1 VRVVFLTHNYL
12 GRPGDPSSGSL
23 GALARALSRRG
34 IFVRVV
40 APSDES
46 GETEVDGVSV
56 SRVRLARSVREWTGS
71 SDRLMSSLR
80 NPLGWLALG
89 RFRSAMRA
97 AARKEVSDGAE
108 ILHAHSWLPT
118 GYAAPSGIPLVL
130 TVDGPDG
137 ALLPRSRRART
148 MARPILQGASV
159 LTAVSREVGN
169 WVQAT
174 AGRFVDSSCIHPMPA
189 DTRGYPWTRG
199 GGGAVVL
206 SSLIPSKRVDLAL
219 ETVAELVS
227 CGHDFPLTI
236 IGDGTERTSLEQR
249 AARLGIAALVRFVG
263 ARTDAEARSYLERAD
278 VLLFT
283 DRGEGTAPAAVQAL
297 ACGVPVV
304 ACWDSGAA
312 VEIVPESG
320 PGRLTLPSPEALA
333 QAVLDLQRDPDRLA
347 MGRLV
352 GESWRAR
359 LAPAHAAELCE
370 GWYRSALVNRA
381 PT

>member
-12 GRPGDPSSGSL
+12 GMPGDPSSGSL

>member
-12 GRPGDPSSGSL
+12 GTPGHPSDGSL
-23 GALARALSRRG
+23 ASLARALLRRG
-34 IFVRVV
+34 IFVHVV

-46 GETEVDGVSV
+46 GETEVDGVAV
-56 SRVRLARSVREWTGS
+56 SRVRLARSVREWIGS
-71 SDRLMSSLR
+71 SDRIASALR
-80 NPLGWLALG
+80 SPLGWLALR

-97 AARKEVSDGAE
+97 AGQKEVTDGAD
-108 ILHAHSWLPT
+108 ILHAHSWLPV

-137 ALLPRSRRART
+137 ALLLRSRTARS

-169 WVQAT
+169 WVQAA
-174 AGRFVDSSCIHPMPA
+174 AGRFVDPSCIHPMPA

-199 GGGAVVL
+199 GSGAVVISRL
-206 SSLIPSKRVDLAL
+206 TPAKRVDLAL

-236 IGDGTERTSLEQR
+236 IGDGTARTTLEQR

-263 ARTDAEARSYLERAD
+263 ARTEVEARSYLERAD

-283 DRGEGTAPAAVQAL
+283 ERGEGVAPAAVQAL

-312 VEIVPESG
+312 VEVVPESG

-333 QAVLDLQRDPDRLA
+333 QAVLDLQRDPDRLP

-359 LAPAHAAELCE
+359 LAPSRVAELCE
-370 GWYRSALVNRA
+370 GWYRNALA
-381 PT
+381 G

>member
-1 VRVVFLTHNYL
+1 MRVVFLTHNYL
-12 GRPGDPSSGSL
+12 GRPGDPSSSSL
-23 GALARALSRRG
+23 AALARALLRRG
-34 IFVRVV
+34 IFVQVV

-46 GETEVDGVSV
+46 GEIEVDGVSV
-56 SRVRLARSVREWTGS
+56 SRVRLPRSVREWMAST
-71 SDRLMSSLR
+71 DRIASALR
-80 NPLGWLALG
+80 SPLGWLALR
-89 RFRSAMRA
+89 RFRGAMKA
-97 AARKEVSDGAE
+97 AAQKEVTDGAD
-108 ILHAHSWLPT
+108 ILHAYSWLPA
-118 GYAAPSGIPLVL
+118 GYAVPSGIPVVL
-130 TVDGPDG
+130 TVDGADG
-137 ALLPRSRRART
+137 ALLPRSRRARA

-169 WVQAT
+169 WVQAS
-174 AGRFVDSSCIHPMPA
+174 AGRFVDTSYIHPMPA

-199 GGGAVVL
+199 GNGAVVIAR
-206 SSLIPSKRVDLAL
+206 LIAAKRVDLAL

-236 IGDGTERTSLEQR
+236 IGDGPERTALEER

-263 ARTDAEARSYLERAD
+263 ARSEVETRSYLERAD
-278 VLLFT
+278 VVLFT
-283 DRGEGTAPAAVQAL
+283 DRSEGVAPAAVQAL
-297 ACGVPVV
+297 ACGVPIV

-312 VEIVPESG
+312 VEVVPESG

-370 GWYRSALVNRA
+370 SWYRSALVSRRSV
-381 PT
+381 

>member
-1 VRVVFLTHNYL
+1 VRVVFLTHDYL
-12 GRPGDPSSGSL
+12 GTPGRPSDGSL
-23 GALARALSRRG
+23 ASLARALLRRG
-34 IFVRVV
+34 IFVHVV
-40 APSDES
+40 APSDDS

-56 SRVRLARSVREWTGS
+56 SRVRVSRSVREWIGS
-71 SDRLMSSLR
+71 SDRIASALR
-80 NPLGWLALG
+80 SPLGWLALR

-97 AARKEVSDGAE
+97 AAQKEVTDGAD
-108 ILHAHSWLPT
+108 ILHAHSWLPV

-137 ALLPRSRRART
+137 ALLLRSRTARS
-148 MARPILQGASV
+148 MARPILQRASV

-169 WVQAT
+169 WVQAA
-174 AGRFVDSSCIHPMPA
+174 AGRFVDPSCIHPMPA

-199 GGGAVVL
+199 GSGAVVI
-206 SSLIPSKRVDLAL
+206 SRLIPAKRVDLAL
-219 ETVAELVS
+219 ETVAELVA

-236 IGDGTERTSLEQR
+236 IGDGTERSALEQQ

-263 ARTDAEARSYLERAD
+263 PRTEVEARSYLERAD

-283 DRGEGTAPAAVQAL
+283 DRGEGVAPAAVQAL

-304 ACWDSGAA
+304 ACWDSGGA
-312 VEIVPESG
+312 VEVVPESG

-333 QAVLDLQRDPDRLA
+333 QAVLDLQRDPDRLP

-359 LAPAHAAELCE
+359 LAPAHVAELCE
-370 GWYRSALVNRA
+370 GWYRHALA
-381 PT
+381 S

>member
-12 GRPGDPSSGSL
+12 DRPGDPSSGSL

-56 SRVRLARSVREWTGS
+56 SRVRLARSVREWTAS
-71 SDRLMSSLR
+71 SDRLASALR
-80 NPLGWLALG
+80 SPLGWLALR

-97 AARKEVSDGAE
+97 AAQKEVSDGAE

-118 GYAAPSGIPLVL
+118 GYAAPSGIPVVL

-137 ALLPRSRRART
+137 VLLPRSRRART

-174 AGRFVDSSCIHPMPA
+174 AGRLVDSSCIHPMPA

-199 GGGAVVL
+199 GSGAVVI
-206 SSLIPSKRVDLAL
+206 SPLIAAKRIDLAL

-236 IGDGTERTSLEQR
+236 IGDGTERTALEQR
-249 AARLGIAALVRFVG
+249 TARLGIAALVRFVG
-263 ARTDAEARSYLERAD
+263 ARTDVEARSYLERAD

-283 DRGEGTAPAAVQAL
+283 DRGEGIAPAAVQAL

-312 VEIVPESG
+312 VEVVPESG

-333 QAVLDLQRDPDRLA
+333 QAVLDLQGDPDRLA
-347 MGRLV
+347 MARLV

-359 LAPAHAAELCE
+359 LAPAHAAERCE
-370 GWYRSALVNRA
+370 AWYRSALVSRA
-381 PT
+381 ST

>member
-1 VRVVFLTHNYL
+1 MRVVFLTHNYL
-12 GRPGDPSSGSL
+12 GSPGDPSSGSL

-46 GETEVDGVSV
+46 GETEIDGVSV

-71 SDRLMSSLR
+71 ADRIGPTLR
-80 NPLGWLALG
+80 SPFGWLALR
-89 RFRSAMRA
+89 RFRNAMRA
-97 AARKEVSDGAE
+97 AAQKEVSDGAE
-108 ILHAHSWLPT
+108 ILHAHSWLPA
-118 GYAAPSGIPLVL
+118 GYAAPPGIPLVL

-137 ALLPRSRRART
+137 ALLPRSRRARA

-159 LTAVSREVGN
+159 LTAVSRQVGN
-169 WVQAT
+169 WVQAA
-174 AGRFVDSSCIHPMPA
+174 AGRLVDSSCIHPMPA
-189 DTRGYPWTRG
+189 DTRGFPWTRG
-199 GGGAVVL
+199 GSGAVVI
-206 SSLIPSKRVDLAL
+206 SPLIAAKRVELAL

-227 CGHDFPLTI
+227 CGHNFPLTI
-236 IGDGTERTSLEQR
+236 LGDGAERTALEQR

-263 ARTDAEARSYLERAD
+263 ARTDADARSYLERAD
-278 VLLFT
+278 VLLVT
-283 DRGEGTAPAAVQAL
+283 DRGEGIAPAAVQAL

-333 QAVLDLQRDPDRLA
+333 RAVLDLQGDPDRLA

-370 GWYRSALVNRA
+370 GWYRSALVNWPSA
-381 PT
+381 

>member
-263 ARTDAEARSYLERAD
+263 AGTDAEARSYLERAD

>member
-1 VRVVFLTHNYL
+1 MRVVFLTHNYL
-12 GRPGDPSSGSL
+12 GRPGDPSDGSL
-23 GALARALSRRG
+23 AALARALLRRG
-34 IFVRVV
+34 IFVHVL
-40 APSDES
+40 APSDDS

-56 SRVRLARSVREWTGS
+56 SRVRLARSVREWVGS
-71 SDRLMSSLR
+71 SDRIASALR
-80 NPLGWLALG
+80 SPLGWLALR

-97 AARKEVSDGAE
+97 AAQKEVTDGAD
-108 ILHAHSWLPT
+108 ILHAHSWLPV
-118 GYAAPSGIPLVL
+118 GYAAPSGIPVVL

-137 ALLPRSRRART
+137 ALLLRSRTARS
-148 MARPILQGASV
+148 MARPILQRASV
-159 LTAVSREVGN
+159 LTVVSREVGN
-169 WVQAT
+169 WVQAA
-174 AGRFVDSSCIHPMPA
+174 AGRFVDPSCIHPMPA

-199 GGGAVVL
+199 GGGAVVI
-206 SSLIPSKRVDLAL
+206 SRLIPAKRVDLGL

-236 IGDGTERTSLEQR
+236 IGDGTERAALEQR

-263 ARTDAEARSYLERAD
+263 ARTEVEARSYLERAD

-283 DRGEGTAPAAVQAL
+283 DRAEGVAPAAVQAL

-312 VEIVPESG
+312 VEVVPESG

-333 QAVLDLQRDPDRLA
+333 QAVLDLQRDPDRLP

-359 LAPAHAAELCE
+359 LAPSHVAELCE
-370 GWYRSALVNRA
+370 GWYRHALA
-381 PT
+381 S

>member
-1 VRVVFLTHNYL
+1 MRVVFLTHDYL
-12 GRPGDPSSGSL
+12 GSPADPSGGSL
-23 GALARALSRRG
+23 AVLARALSRRG

-40 APSDES
+40 TPSDEG
-46 GETEVDGVSV
+46 GEIEVDGISV
-56 SRVRLARSVREWTGS
+56 SRVRLARSVRQWVS
-71 SDRLMSSLR
+71 SGDRVAAALR
-80 NPLGWLALG
+80 SPLGWLALR
-89 RFRSAMRA
+89 RFRSRMRA
-97 AARKEVSDGAE
+97 AAQKEITDGAE
-108 ILHAHSWLPT
+108 ILHVHSWMPG
-118 GYAAPSGIPLVL
+118 GYSAPSGIPVVL
-130 TVDGPDG
+130 TVDGADG
-137 ALLPRSRRART
+137 VLLLRSRRARLL
-148 MARPILQGASV
+148 ARPILQRASV

-169 WVQAT
+169 WVQAG
-174 AGRFVDSSCIHPMPA
+174 AGRFVDPACIHPLPA

-199 GGGAVVL
+199 GGGAVVISHL
-206 SSLIPSKRVDLAL
+206 MAARRVDLAL
-219 ETVAELVS
+219 ETVAELVA

-236 IGDGTERTSLEQR
+236 VGDGPERAALEQR

-263 ARTDAEARSYLERAD
+263 ARTEVEARSHLERAD

-283 DRGEGTAPAAVQAL
+283 DRGEGVAPAAVQAL

-359 LAPAHAAELCE
+359 LAPGHVAELCE
-370 GWYRSALVNRA
+370 RWYRHALA
-381 PT
+381 S

>member
-12 GRPGDPSSGSL
+12 GTPGHPSDGSL
-23 GALARALSRRG
+23 ASLARALLRRG
-34 IFVRVV
+34 IFVHVV
-40 APSDES
+40 APSDDS
-46 GETEVDGVSV
+46 GETEVDGVAV
-56 SRVRLARSVREWTGS
+56 SRVRLARSVREWIAS
-71 SDRLMSSLR
+71 SDRIASALR
-80 NPLGWLALG
+80 SPLGWLALR
-89 RFRSAMRA
+89 RFRRAMRA
-97 AARKEVSDGAE
+97 AAQKEVTDGAD
-108 ILHAHSWLPT
+108 ILHAHSWLPV

-137 ALLPRSRRART
+137 ALLLRSRTARS
-148 MARPILQGASV
+148 MARPILQRASV

-169 WVQAT
+169 WVQAA
-174 AGRFVDSSCIHPMPA
+174 AGRFVDPSCIHPMPA

-199 GGGAVVL
+199 GSGAVVISRL
-206 SSLIPSKRVDLAL
+206 TPATRVDLAL

-236 IGDGTERTSLEQR
+236 VGDGTDRTTLEQR
-249 AARLGIAALVRFVG
+249 AARLGITALVRFVG
-263 ARTDAEARSYLERAD
+263 ARTEVEARSYLERAD

-283 DRGEGTAPAAVQAL
+283 ERGEGVAPAAVQAL

-312 VEIVPESG
+312 VEVVPESG

-333 QAVLDLQRDPDRLA
+333 QAVLDLQRDPDRLP

-359 LAPAHAAELCE
+359 LAPSRVAELCE
-370 GWYRSALVNRA
+370 GWYRNALA
-381 PT
+381 G

>member
-1 VRVVFLTHNYL
+1 MRVVFLTHNYL
-12 GRPGDPSSGSL
+12 GLPGDPSSGSL
-23 GALARALSRRG
+23 AVLARALLRRG
-34 IFVRVV
+34 IFVHVV
-40 APSDES
+40 APSDAS
-46 GETEVDGVSV
+46 GEIEVDGVSV
-56 SRVRLARSVREWTGS
+56 SRVRLARSVREWIASG
-71 SDRLMSSLR
+71 DRLGLALR
-80 NPLGWLALG
+80 SPFGWLALR
-89 RFRSAMRA
+89 RFRSAMKA
-97 AARKEVSDGAE
+97 AAQKEITDGAD
-108 ILHAHSWLPT
+108 ILHAHSWLPV
-118 GYAAPSGIPLVL
+118 GYAVPSGIPVVL

-137 ALLPRSRRART
+137 ALLLRSRTARS
-148 MARPILQGASV
+148 MARPVLQRASV
-159 LTAVSREVGN
+159 LTVVSREVGN

-174 AGRFVDSSCIHPMPA
+174 AGRFVDPSYIHPMPA

-199 GGGAVVL
+199 GSGAVVIAP
-206 SSLIPSKRVDLAL
+206 LIPAKRVELAL

-236 IGDGTERTSLEQR
+236 VGDGIDRPALEQR
-249 AARLGIAALVRFVG
+249 ADRLGIASLVRFVG
-263 ARTDAEARSYLERAD
+263 ARTEGEARSYLERAD
-278 VLLFT
+278 VLLLT
-283 DRGEGTAPAAVQAL
+283 DRGDGVAPAAIQAL

-312 VEIVPESG
+312 VEVVPESG

-370 GWYRSALVNRA
+370 GWYRHALA
-381 PT
+381 T

>member
-1 VRVVFLTHNYL
+1 
-12 GRPGDPSSGSL
+12 
-23 GALARALSRRG
+23 
-34 IFVRVV
+34 
-40 APSDES
+40 
-46 GETEVDGVSV
+46 
-56 SRVRLARSVREWTGS
+56 
-71 SDRLMSSLR
+71 
-80 NPLGWLALG
+80 
-89 RFRSAMRA
+89 MRA
-97 AARKEVSDGAE
+97 AAQKEVSDGAE
-108 ILHAHSWLPT
+108 ILHAHSWLPA
-118 GYAAPSGIPLVL
+118 GYAVPSGIPVVL

-137 ALLPRSRRART
+137 ALLPRSRRARA

-169 WVQAT
+169 WVQAG
-174 AGRFVDSSCIHPMPA
+174 AGRFVDSACIHPMPA
-189 DTRGYPWTRG
+189 DTRSYPWTRG
-199 GGGAVVL
+199 GRGAVVI
-206 SSLIPSKRVDLAL
+206 SPLIASKRVDLAL

-236 IGDGTERTSLEQR
+236 IGDGTERTALEQR

-263 ARTDAEARSYLERAD
+263 ARTDLEARSHLEHAD

-283 DRGEGTAPAAVQAL
+283 NRGEGVAPAAVQAL

-312 VEIVPESG
+312 VEVVPESG

-347 MGRLV
+347 MARLV

-370 GWYRSALVNRA
+370 GWYRNALVNRVSA
-381 PT
+381 